1 MTEKN
6 LDGAQYKMRVTHD
19 RMEWLKRR
27 AERNNRTI
35 NAEINFILGYF
46 KMLEENGSVPKVA

>member
-1 MTEKN
+1 MTDKPKN
-6 LDGAQYKMRVTHD
+6 GAQYKMRVTHD

-46 KMLEENGSVPKVA
+46 KMLEESGDVPKVG